1 MTCAMRYVRRPRK
14 STVLHRRRHIF
25 LYCALHNHRSVG
37 RIVIFYPDDRT
48 TKRRV
53 SRGYALLYHAYELQ
67 RSWLN
72 SASAF
77 ASIGVEMLN
86 NPANPF
92 NYIGPMG
99 YMNIGPVAASALEVF
114 AHATASYG
122 KPAWNLEAIEV
133 DGVADSVV
141 EATVVNR
148 PFGDLKEFYR
158 ENLPDD
164 APRMLV
170 VAPMSGHYATLL
182 RGTVERMLQNYRVF
196 VTDWADAKTVPLHEG
211 TFDLDDYMDY
221 VIGFLEHIGEGAHV
235 MAVCQPSVPVFAAT
249 AIMNRDAH
257 PCAPRTLTM
266 MGGPIDTRCSPT
278 SVNDLAMDRPIEWF
292 RHNVIATVPMQY
304 RGAGRRVYPGFMQL
318 AGFMSMN
325 LGNHM
330 MSHYEMFKHL
340 TVGDDESAQA
350 TKDFYDE
357 YRSVCDMTAEFYLQ
371 TVQEVFQ
378 DHALPNGTFLH
389 RGKRVDLGDITRT
402 ALLAIEGERDD
413 ISGLGQT
420 KAALRLTPRLD
431 ASKKRY
437 YMAEGAGHYGIFNGS
452 RWREKIA
459 PVVEEFIA
467 AHG

>member
-1 MTCAMRYVRRPRK
+1 
-14 STVLHRRRHIF
+14 
-25 LYCALHNHRSVG
+25 
-37 RIVIFYPDDRT
+37 
-48 TKRRV
+48 
-53 SRGYALLYHAYELQ
+53 LLYHAHELQ

-72 SASAF
+72 SASTF

-86 NPANPF
+86 NPANPL
-92 NYIGPMG
+92 NYVGPMG
-99 YMNIGPVAASALEVF
+99 YMNIGPIAASALEVF
-114 AHATASYG
+114 AHATATYG
-122 KPAWNLEAIEV
+122 KPAWNIESV
-133 DGVADSVV
+133 DAGGESHPVIES
-141 EATVVNR
+141 TVVNM

-158 ENLPDD
+158 EDLPED
-164 APRMLV
+164 APRLLV

-182 RGTVERMLQNYRVF
+182 RGTVERMLENYRVF

-211 TFDLDDYMDY
+211 EFDLDDYIDY
-221 VIGFLEHIGEGAHV
+221 VIAYLEHIGPGANV

-249 AIMNRDAH
+249 AIMNADKH
-257 PCAPRTLTM
+257 PCTPKTLTM

-278 SVNDLAMDRPIEWF
+278 SVNDLAMERPIEWF
-292 RHNVIATVPMQY
+292 RHSVIATVPMQY

-371 TVQEVFQ
+371 TVEEVFQ
-378 DHALPNGTFLH
+378 THSLPNGTFVH
-389 RGKRVDLGDITRT
+389 RDKPVDLADITQT

-420 KAALRLTPRLD
+420 KAALDLTPKLSDR
-431 ASKKRY
+431 KKRY

-452 RWREKIA
+452 KWRGKIA